1 MKIFVNILL
10 VFCICVAM
18 VACTKKD
25 DNQNNNFGISADGTN
40 KDSVIAAD
48 ESNKDSV
55 IAAEETNK
63 VTNTFAWKTST
74 PEEQG
79 LDITFLDN
87 ADKRIQDNY
96 PNIYSLLVVKNGFL
110 VYEKYYQGMN
120 EKDANPVYSVTKSVM
135 SALTGIAIS
144 DGLIEGKDQK
154 VSDIVPKYFKDVD
167 DKRKKDITVK
177 NVLTMQGGLE
187 SVDDDFLSFYISRD
201 YFEYTVSQPMNFDAG
216 TKFTYNTGLTQFL
229 SAIIEETSK
238 MSTYEYA
245 QKKLF
250 NPLGI
255 EGVNWHCDSEGHYSG
270 GFGLS
275 LTPRDMAKFGYLYL
289 KNGEWD
295 GDQIVPQ
302 QWIKDSTRKQVSVDS
317 DSAYGYLFWI
327 KELKAKE
334 DGKVLDAYA
343 AAGSGGQYIVVVPE
357 LDIVT
362 VITAN
367 DNSRSND
374 NSDTVD
380 IMWDYVIKAVK

>member
-1 MKIFVNILL
+1 
-10 VFCICVAM
+10 M

>member
-1 MKIFVNILL
+1 
-10 VFCICVAM
+10 M
-18 VACTKKD
+18 VACSKED
-25 DNQNNNFGISADGTN
+25 ANDNKNFGMSSDGTN
-40 KDSVIAAD
+40 K
-48 ESNKDSV
+48 ESSISGDVTNKDSA
-55 IAAEETNK
+55 ISADEK
-63 VTNTFAWKTST
+63 KKDSSNTKWRTST
-74 PEEQG
+74 PAEQG
-79 LDITFLDN
+79 LDIAFLDN

-120 EKDANPVYSVTKSVM
+120 ENDANPVYSVTKSVM
-135 SALTGIAIS
+135 SALTGIAIN
-144 DGLIEGKDQK
+144 DGLLKGVDQK
-154 VSDIVPKYFKDVD
+154 VSDIVPNYFTNVD

-187 SVDDDFLSFYISRD
+187 SVDDNFYSFYISRD
-201 YFEYTVSQPMNFDAG
+201 YFNYTVKKTMIYDPG
-216 TKFTYNTGLTQFL
+216 TSFTYNTGLTQFL

-250 NPLGI
+250 KPLGI
-255 EGVNWHCDSEGHYSG
+255 EGVNWHCDLEGHYSG

-289 KNGEWD
+289 KNGVWD
-295 GDQIVPQ
+295 GVQIIPQ
-302 QWIKDSTRKQVSVDS
+302 QWIKESTSKQVSVDS
-317 DSAYGYLFWI
+317 DSAYGYLFWL
-327 KELKAKE
+327 KEVKAK
-334 DGKVLDAYA
+334 DGKVLEAYA
-343 AAGSGGQYIVVVPE
+343 AAGSGGQYIVVVPQ

-374 NSDTVD
+374 KSDTVN
-380 IMWDYVIKAVK
+380 IMWDYVFKAVK

>member
-1 MKIFVNILL
+1 MKIFVNILM
-10 VFCICVAM
+10 VFCLCAAM
-18 VACTKKD
+18 VACATKS
-25 DNQNNNFGISADGTN
+25 DNDNKNFGIANETN
-40 KDSVIAAD
+40 KDSVIAA
-48 ESNKDSV
+48 N
-55 IAAEETNK
+55 ETNK
-63 VTNTFAWKTST
+63 VTSTSTWKTST

-79 LDITFLDN
+79 LDITLLDN
-87 ADKRIQDNY
+87 TDKRIQDNY

-120 EKDANPVYSVTKSVM
+120 EEDANPVYSVTKSVM
-135 SALTGIAIS
+135 SALTGIAIN
-144 DGLIEGKDQK
+144 DGFIEGIDQK
-154 VSDIVPKYFKDVD
+154 VSDIVPRYFIDVD

-201 YFEYTVSQPMNFDAG
+201 YFDYTVSQPMNFDAG

-238 MSTYEYA
+238 MNTLEYA
-245 QKKLF
+245 QEKLF
-250 NPLGI
+250 TPLGI
-255 EGVNWHCDSEGHYSG
+255 EGVTWHCDSEGHYSG

-289 KNGEWD
+289 KNGVWD
-295 GDQIVPQ
+295 EDQIIPQ
-302 QWIKDSTRKQVSVDS
+302 KWIKESTSKQVSVNAES
-317 DSAYGYLFWI
+317 GYGYLFWT
-327 KELKAKE
+327 KEFEAK
-334 DGKVLDAYA
+334 DGKFLEAYA
-343 AAGSGGQYIVVVPE
+343 ASGSGGQYIVVVPE

-374 NSDTVD
+374 KSDTVD
-380 IMWDYVIKAVK
+380 IMWDYVTKSVK

>member
-10 VFCICVAM
+10 VFCLCAAM
-18 VACTKKD
+18 VACASKS
-25 DNQNNNFGISADGTN
+25 DNDNKNFGIATETNKNAVIAAHETN
-40 KDSVIAAD
+40 KDSSIA
-48 ESNKDSV
+48 V
-55 IAAEETNK
+55 EETNK
-63 VTNTFAWKTST
+63 ATSTFTWKTST

-120 EKDANPVYSVTKSVM
+120 ENDANPVYSVTKSVM
-135 SALTGIAIS
+135 SALTGIAIN
-144 DGLIEGKDQK
+144 DGLLNGVDQK
-154 VSDIVPKYFKDVD
+154 VSDIVPKFFKDVD

-187 SVDDDFLSFYISRD
+187 SVDDNFLSFYISRD
-201 YFEYTVSQPMNFDAG
+201 YFDYTVKQPMNLDAG

-238 MSTYEYA
+238 MSTFEYA

-250 NPLGI
+250 TPLGI

-289 KNGEWD
+289 KNGVWD
-295 GDQIVPQ
+295 EEQIIPQ
-302 QWIKDSTRKQVSVDS
+302 QWIKESTTKKVSVNAES
-317 DSAYGYLFWI
+317 GYGYLFWT
-327 KELKAKE
+327 KEFEAK
-334 DGKVLDAYA
+334 DGKVLEAYA
-343 AAGSGGQYIVVVPE
+343 ASGSGGQYIVVVPE

-374 NSDTVD
+374 NADTGD
-380 IMWDYVIKAVK
+380 IIWDYIIKAVK